1 MTVELFLEY
10 NFAPI
15 IGLVFQIIILSYTRN
30 FSKTDRKALYLAIVL
45 EVFELVTYNIEF
57 MFSESGAGNY
67 SYWRTFLSVCGY
79 LVRPM
84 LVYPFIMLIREYGTK
99 KSKLHYLDLIPFGI
113 LFIIECIALEP
124 TNHLVFYF
132 DEENIFHR
140 GPLGYS
146 SQVVCVFYLLEVVVQ
161 IIAATKSSRKINTL
175 LVSTIFIYC
184 TLAMLIESVCDIRS
198 IGVSACI
205 FSVDFF
211 MFALQTNHL
220 SALSNKLK
228 TISEVDSLS
237 GLSNRYYGEKTIRE
251 RLAQGETGVFV
262 ILDINKFKQI
272 NDTYG
277 HFMGDEAIVKV
288 SEVLKKCASERD
300 VVMRLGGDEF
310 AIFYSTE
317 NMDCKYYA
325 NLIISKIDEVRLS
338 CNPDY
343 RVTTSIGFAKVDK
356 NNTMN
361 FDSIYKAADSKLY
374 IAKKHGGNYF
384 EE

>member
-1 MTVELFLEY
+1 MTFELFLEY

-15 IGLVFQIIILSYTRN
+15 IGLIFQIIILIYTKN
-30 FSKTDRKALYLAIVL
+30 FSKADRKALYLAIVL
-45 EVFELVTYNIEF
+45 EVFELVTYNIEY
-57 MFSESGAGNY
+57 MFSGFEYY

-84 LVYPFIMLIREYGTK
+84 LVYPFIMLIRNYGVD
-99 KSKLHYLDLIPFGI
+99 KLKFKHFDLIPFAI
-113 LFIIECIALEP
+113 LVVIECIALEP

-132 DEENIFHR
+132 DEQNIFHR

-146 SQVVCVFYLLEVVVQ
+146 SQVVTVFYLVEVVVQ
-161 IIAATKSSRKINTL
+161 IIFATKSARKINTL

-184 TLAMLIESVCDIRS
+184 TLAMFIESIFNIRS

-220 SALSNKLK
+220 SVLSSKLK

-237 GLSNRYYGEKTIRE
+237 GLSNRYYGEKTIRD
-251 RLAQGETGVFV
+251 RLSLGENGLFV

-277 HFMGDEAIVKV
+277 HFIGDEAIVKV
-288 SEVLKKCASERD
+288 SQALKKCARESD

-310 AIFYSTE
+310 AIFYRTD
-317 NMDCKYYA
+317 NMDCEFYA
-325 NLIISKIDEVRLS
+325 NKIIEEMEKIRLS

-343 RVTTSIGFAKVDK
+343 RVTTSIGFSKVEKDT
-356 NNTMN
+356 NRD
-361 FDSIYKAADSKLY
+361 FDSIYKVADNKLY
-374 IAKKHGGNYF
+374 IAKKHGGNHF

>member
-1 MTVELFLEY
+1 MDFETFIEY

-15 IGLVFQIIILSYTRN
+15 IGLIFQIIILSYTKN
-30 FSKTDRKALYLAIVL
+30 FSKTDRKALYLAIML
-45 EVFELVTYNIEF
+45 ECFELVTYNIEF
-57 MFSESGAGNY
+57 MFSGFDYY

-84 LVYPFIMLIREYGTK
+84 LVYPFIMLIREYGVNKT
-99 KSKLHYLDLIPFGI
+99 KLHYLDLIPFGI

-132 DEENIFHR
+132 DSDNIFHR

-146 SQVVCVFYLLEVVVQ
+146 SQVVTVFYLLEVVTQ
-161 IIAATKSSRKINTL
+161 IIIVTRSSRKINTL

-184 TLAMLIESVCDIRS
+184 TLAMFIESVCNIRS

-220 SALSNKLK
+220 SFISDKLK
-228 TISEVDSLS
+228 TLSEVDSLS
-237 GLSNRYYGEKTIRE
+237 GLSNRYYGEKTIRD
-251 RLAQGETGVFV
+251 RLSKGETGLFV

-277 HFMGDEAIVKV
+277 HFIGDEAIIKV
-288 SEVLKKCASERD
+288 SEVLKRCASERD

-317 NMDCKYYA
+317 TMDCKCYS
-325 NLIISKIDEVRLS
+325 NKIMEEIDKIRLS
-338 CNPDY
+338 SDPDY
-343 RVTTSIGFAKVDK
+343 RVTTSIGFSKVEK
-356 NNTMN
+356 NTDLN
-361 FDSIYKAADSKLY
+361 FDSIYKAADNKLY
-374 IAKKHGGNYF
+374 LAKKHGENHF